1 MEKHT
6 DIIASLKGR
15 RVAVVGGGVS
25 GLAAARLLVAKG
37 ADVLVSDSSP
47 REKVSAD
54 LLALPVR
61 FEFGGHTEALLQQAL
76 LVVSPGVKPTHPVLV
91 EADKRG
97 IPRCAEVELG
107 YLSLPKS
114 LRYCAITGTN
124 GKTTTTSLIGHI
136 VRTAGKKVFVGGNI
150 GDPLCNLAI
159 DYAALQKEMPD
170 FAVLEL
176 SSYQCEEIHTF
187 DANVAVLLNI
197 TPDHLDRYPSV
208 DAYAA
213 AKARLFERQN
223 ASHASILNKED
234 RFCGGLGA
242 KLTSRVIWFTPDD
255 ETGIS
260 FERSQLL
267 GRHNRENQVAAV
279 RAAIALGIDM
289 ASIQKGIDTFGG
301 VEHRIER
308 VRTVG
313 GVTYFNDSKATNDD
327 AAAKAL
333 LAVPAPI
340 IWLAGGRDKNG
351 GYALSKAAGKNKIKL
366 AILFGEAAPLIEEA
380 MIGTCAIARVDNI
393 EEAVARA
400 AREAQDG
407 DAVLLSPACS
417 SFYQFKNY
425 EERGRTFKS
434 LVNALGGTV

>member
-1 MEKHT
+1 METHT
-6 DIIASLKGR
+6 NIIASLKGR

-47 REKVSAD
+47 REKVSTA

-61 FEFGGHTEALLQQAL
+61 FELGGHTEALLSHEL

-91 EADKRG
+91 EAAKRG

-107 YLSLPKS
+107 YLSLPKT

-136 VRTAGKKVFVGGNI
+136 VKTAGKRVFVGGNI
-150 GDPLCNLAI
+150 GDPLCNLA
-159 DYAALQKEMPD
+159 LTTELPEV
-170 FAVLEL
+170 AVLEL

-187 DANVAVLLNI
+187 DAHVAVFLNL
-197 TPDHLDRYPSV
+197 TPDHLDRYASV
-208 DAYAA
+208 EAYGA
-213 AKARLFERQN
+213 AKARLFEKQS
-223 ASHASILNKED
+223 AAHTSVLNKED
-234 RFCGGLGA
+234 RFCAQLGP
-242 KLTSRVIWFTPDD
+242 KLASQVTWFTPD
-255 ETGIS
+255 EQVAVS
-260 FERSQLL
+260 FEHSHLL
-267 GRHNRENQVAAV
+267 GRHNRENQVAAMK
-279 RAAIALGIDM
+279 AALALGIDT

-308 VRTVG
+308 VRTVS

-351 GYALSKAAGKNKIKL
+351 GYALSKAAGTNKVKL
-366 AILFGEAAPLIEEA
+366 AILFGEAAPLIEAA
-380 MIGTCAIARVDNI
+380 MVGTCAIARVANL

-400 AREAQDG
+400 SQEAKAG

-417 SFYQFKNY
+417 SFDQFKNY
-425 EERGRTFKS
+425 EERGRTFKT
-434 LVNALGGTV
+434 LVNALGGTT